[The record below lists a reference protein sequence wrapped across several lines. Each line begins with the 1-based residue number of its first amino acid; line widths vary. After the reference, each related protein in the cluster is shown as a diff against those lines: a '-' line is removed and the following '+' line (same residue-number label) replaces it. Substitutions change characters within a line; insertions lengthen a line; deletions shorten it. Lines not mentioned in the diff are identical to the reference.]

1 MVRAIVRVA
10 YSAANIAYILL
21 GLKAPF
27 SCSCATRGN
36 SDHADCCPA
45 IAPSDMPYMLDTA
58 GTIGCHAVDA
68 ALPSCN
74 CDALPLQPLG
84 TNGMR
89 NRGHDNSGDAG
100 TALTQR

>member
-1 MVRAIVRVA
+1 MVRAIVSVA

-21 GLKAPF
+21 GLKAPS
-27 SCSCATRGN
+27 SCSCATRSN

-45 IAPSDMPYMLDTA
+45 IAPSDMQYMLDTA
-58 GTIGCHAVDA
+58 EQLVDIA
-68 ALPSCN
+68 ALTCCN
-74 CDALPLQPLG
+74 SDALPLRPLG

-100 TALTQR
+100 TTLTQR